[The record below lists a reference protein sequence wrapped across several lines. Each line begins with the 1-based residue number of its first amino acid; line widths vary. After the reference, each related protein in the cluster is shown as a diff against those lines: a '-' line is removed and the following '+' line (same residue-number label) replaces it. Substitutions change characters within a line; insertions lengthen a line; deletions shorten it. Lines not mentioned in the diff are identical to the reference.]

1 MRTRCESSLFRALA
15 AVFPVPATAARKWGW
30 GGHLLP
36 VLAGAWLAILLI
48 GCAGYQ
54 LGPTMGR
61 QAGTLTIRVTPFQN
75 KTIEPRLIEPITHA
89 LRRRLQQDGTYKLD
103 TSGDAD
109 VIVTGTILDY
119 SRSAVAFNPN
129 DTLTPQE
136 YQIRITAQVTAR
148 ERISGRVLLDRK
160 VTGRTSLFVGA
171 DLTSEERQAIPLA
184 ADDLAQNA
192 TTLIVDGEW

>member
-1 MRTRCESSLFRALA
+1 MRGTGRLLALLGVSLLA
-15 AVFPVPATAARKWGW
+15 VWW
-30 GGHLLP
+30 C
-36 VLAGAWLAILLI
+36 

-61 QAGTLTIRVTPFQN
+61 QAGSLSIRVTPFQN
-75 KTIEPRLIEPITHA
+75 KTLEPRLIDPVTQA

-103 TSGDAD
+103 TASDAD
-109 VIVTGTILDY
+109 VIVTGIILDY
-119 SRSAVAFNPN
+119 TRSAVAFNPN

-136 YQIRITAQVTAR
+136 YQVRITAQITAR
-148 ERISGRVLLDRK
+148 ERASGRVLLDRK